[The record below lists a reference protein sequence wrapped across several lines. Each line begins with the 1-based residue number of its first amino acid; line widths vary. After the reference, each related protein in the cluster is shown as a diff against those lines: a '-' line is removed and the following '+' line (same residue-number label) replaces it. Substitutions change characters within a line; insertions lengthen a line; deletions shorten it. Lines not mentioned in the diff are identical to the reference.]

1 MSLST
6 SQAIREAFVP
16 NITQLYYD
24 CGSYDITIDVY
35 ENIPNSV
42 AYYCGVYYGKG
53 HVNVSNETKITFFDC
68 GTYNITYNST
78 SVDSYRD
85 SYFCGRD
92 WSRNYKNSAKKLLIS
107 NLWMI
112 CLGVMIMSCIA

>member
-1 MSLST
+1 M
-6 SQAIREAFVP
+6 
-16 NITQLYYD
+16 
-24 CGSYDITIDVY
+24 
-35 ENIPNSV
+35 
-42 AYYCGVYYGKG
+42 
-53 HVNVSNETKITFFDC
+53 NVSNETKITFFDC